1 MCVVCMLF
9 VGCVGLS
16 ALTYSGRVT
25 DRKMNPLPG
34 VAVFLNRTT
43 ICSVTGEDGTFRI
56 EAPMMFESALV
67 FAKEG
72 FGTEV
77 ISNPY
82 EEPEKEKITV
92 VLYPK
97 GSTEEGIETFGSFS
111 RDFFL
116 AEFRANFLG
125 RDSAGLS
132 CVIEN
137 EEALV
142 FLYDSALH
150 FVSVAMKRPL
160 QLRNPY
166 LGYRIVAYIE
176 NYFFT
181 PLTPLKKE
189 SMPLW
194 LRETYSSLRPENV
207 ADRPNSFY
215 GFFYFIDEVGS
226 NPLYAQ
232 RRLLQ
237 DEGSQLHFFRTVRS
251 GTFQNS
257 HYRFYEGEQYS
268 RPELNRINLFTVSDT
283 LNLKRISVGKP
294 TVDPLDFDED
304 IDADDS
310 PAGRITIFPPIVYTV
325 TYREGRP
332 FFVIRFFT
340 DSFFID
346 TFGNHSAGA
355 LVRLDGGIAM
365 HISVGNRLPANYLPN
380 P

>member
-1 MCVVCMLF
+1 MARRWVCVVCMLF
-9 VGCVGLS
+9 VGCAAIS
-16 ALTYSGRVT
+16 AYTYSGRVT
-25 DRKMNPLPG
+25 DKRKNPLPG

-72 FGTEV
+72 FITEV
-77 ISNPY
+77 IANPY
-82 EEPEKEKITV
+82 EEAEKEKIGV
-92 VLYPK
+92 ILNPK
-97 GSTEEGIETFGSFS
+97 VPSEEITERYGRFI

-116 AEFRANFLG
+116 AEFRANFSG

-142 FLYDSALH
+142 FQYDSALH

-160 QLRNPY
+160 QIRNPY

-189 SMPLW
+189 RMPFW

-237 DEGSQLHFFRTVRS
+237 DEGSQLHFFRTVR
-251 GTFQNS
+251 
-257 HYRFYEGEQYS
+257 
-268 RPELNRINLFTVSDT
+268 
-283 LNLKRISVGKP
+283 
-294 TVDPLDFDED
+294 
-304 IDADDS
+304 
-310 PAGRITIFPPIVYTV
+310 
-325 TYREGRP
+325 
-332 FFVIRFFT
+332 
-340 DSFFID
+340 
-346 TFGNHSAGA
+346 
-355 LVRLDGGIAM
+355 
-365 HISVGNRLPANYLPN
+365 
-380 P
+380 

>member
-1 MCVVCMLF
+1 MARRWVCVVCMLF
-9 VGCVGLS
+9 VGS
-16 ALTYSGRVT
+16 AAISAYTYSGRVT
-25 DRKMNPLPG
+25 DKRNNPLPG

-72 FGTEV
+72 FITEV
-77 ISNPY
+77 IANPY
-82 EEPEKEKITV
+82 EEAEKEKIGV
-92 VLYPK
+92 ILNPK
-97 GSTEEGIETFGSFS
+97 VPSEEITERYGHFI
-111 RDFFL
+111 RDSLL

-142 FLYDSALH
+142 FQYDSALH

-160 QLRNPY
+160 QIRNPY

-189 SMPLW
+189 RMPFW

-251 GTFQNS
+251 GTFRNS
-257 HYRFYEGEQYS
+257 HYRFFEGEQYY
-268 RPELNRINLFTVSDT
+268 RPELNRKNLFTVSDT
-283 LNLKRISVGKP
+283 LNMKRISVGKP
-294 TVDPLDFDED
+294 TVDPFL
-304 IDADDS
+304 
-310 PAGRITIFPPIVYTV
+310 
-325 TYREGRP
+325 
-332 FFVIRFFT
+332 
-340 DSFFID
+340 
-346 TFGNHSAGA
+346 
-355 LVRLDGGIAM
+355 
-365 HISVGNRLPANYLPN
+365 
-380 P
+380 